1 MNSYEEQEKAAYRK
15 AEKLIAE
22 QNRKH
27 KIVFRAAVSSCVC
40 TAACAGIWLLTSD
53 NIKSLPK
60 NDHSASTIIEYDPS
74 VSEANDIT
82 VTTAHDLPVITIS
95 TSSSAVKK
103 TLTTTVSSAEIKKS
117 ATPTTAKNTQ
127 TSTQTFTQTSAV
139 SSAAETVHTEN
150 TSTVQTEPAEVTTVP
165 EQNVSDRITLYD
177 KSKLK
182 PSDIRYNDDMELYKL
197 RTADIESNGTTRK
210 AEIFRITESGKENP
224 TTLNGEKDYF
234 AIKYEDSDE
243 YLVYE
248 PDSTPVEKTVDNT
261 PYTMYHGENGTIFW
275 SFTLSSVPTE
285 KLGSYLGRAQFE
297 ELIFEGERPKA
308 EGDMYEIHGISS
320 DYAVAIKVDGSEK
333 YTIFYDVYYAP
344 QTIGQMLDEQGL
356 LENMVVVGASVG
368 HDEPVKY
375 TISPDLVTDM
385 LEQVRDVPRFVLSGT
400 AKKGYAEIIFDLPL
414 YEMYDRS
421 IIIYGDGNMSIR
433 SVSSMINIYIGEEKA
448 QQFIGR
454 IKSEGLA
461 EDW

>member
-15 AEKLIAE
+15 AETLIAE

-60 NDHSASTIIEYDPS
+60 NDPSVSTIIEYDPS
-74 VSEANDIT
+74 VPEVNDIT

-103 TLTTTVSSAEIKKS
+103 TLTTNISSTEMKKA
-117 ATPTTAKNTQ
+117 ATQTTAKN
-127 TSTQTFTQTSAV
+127 SQTFTQTSAV
-139 SSAAETVHTEN
+139 SSTAETVHTEN
-150 TSTVQTEPAEVTTVP
+150 TSQVQTEPSEVTTVP

-177 KSKLK
+177 KSELK
-182 PSDIRYNDDMELYKL
+182 PSDIHFNDDMTLYKL

-210 AEIFRITESGKENP
+210 AEIFTITESGKENQ
-224 TTLNGEKDYF
+224 TTLNGEKNYYV
-234 AIKYEDSDE
+234 IKYVDSDE

-248 PDSTPVEKTVDNT
+248 PDKTPAEKTVDNT
-261 PYTMYHGENGTIFW
+261 TYTMYHGENGTIFR
-275 SFTLSSVPTE
+275 SFTLSSVPGE

-297 ELIFEGERPKA
+297 ELIVEGERPKA
-308 EGDMYEIHGISS
+308 EGDMYEIQGISS

-333 YTIFYDVYYAP
+333 YTIFYDVYYTP
-344 QTIGQMLDEQGL
+344 QTIGEMLDEQGL
-356 LENMVVVGASVG
+356 FENMIVVGASVA

-375 TISPDLVTDM
+375 TISPEMVTEILEDARDLKRCQNDGSY
-385 LEQVRDVPRFVLSGT
+385 LN
-400 AKKGYAEIIFDLPL
+400 GYVKIIFDLPL
-414 YEMYDRS
+414 YNLYDRV
-421 IIIYGDGNMSIR
+421 IHIYGNGYMNIR
-433 SVSSMINIYIGEEKA
+433 SVSSTICVYIGEEKA
-448 QQFIGR
+448 QEFISKV
-454 IKSEGLA
+454 KSEGFP

>member
-40 TAACAGIWLLTSD
+40 TAACAGILLLTSD

-60 NDHSASTIIEYDPS
+60 NDHSVSTIVEYDPS
-74 VSEANDIT
+74 VSEVSGIT

-103 TLTTTVSSAEIKKS
+103 TLTTTVSSAEMKQS
-117 ATPTTAKNTQ
+117 ATPTTAKN
-127 TSTQTFTQTSAV
+127 TQTFTQTSAV
-139 SSAAETVHTEN
+139 SSAAETVHTGN
-150 TSTVQTEPAEVTTVP
+150 TSTVQTEPAKVTTVP
-165 EQNVSDRITLYD
+165 EQNVSDSITLYD

-210 AEIFRITESGKENP
+210 AEIFRITESGKETQ

-234 AIKYEDSDE
+234 AIQYEDSDE
-243 YLVYE
+243 YFVYE
-248 PDSTPVEKTVDNT
+248 PDSTPAEKTVDNT
-261 PYTMYHGENGTIFW
+261 PYTMYYGENGTIFW
-275 SFTLSSVPTE
+275 SFKLSSVPPE

-297 ELIFEGERPKA
+297 ELIGEGERPKA
-308 EGDMYEIHGISS
+308 EGDMYEIQGISS

-368 HDEPVKY
+368 YYEPVKY

-385 LEQVRDVPRFVLSGT
+385 LEEVRDVPRFVLSGK
-400 AKKGYAEIIFDLPL
+400 AKKGYAEITFDLPL
-414 YEMYDRS
+414 YEIYDRS

-448 QQFIGR
+448 QQFIGK